1 LQLNLDFFIQ
11 MFQQES
17 KAEVAA
23 NREKARQPFKSL
35 VDQKDFELDVRS
47 FYPETTDFPK
57 RPEWDEN
64 M

>member
-1 LQLNLDFFIQ
+1 

-17 KAEVAA
+17 KAEIAA
-23 NREKARQPFKSL
+23 NRERARQPYKVL
-35 VDQKDFELDVRS
+35 TDAKDFQLDIRS

-57 RPEWDEN
+57 RPRWDEN

>member
-1 LQLNLDFFIQ
+1 V
-11 MFQQES
+11 FQQES
-17 KAEVAA
+17 KVEVAA

-35 VDQKDFELDVRS
+35 IDQKDFELDVRS